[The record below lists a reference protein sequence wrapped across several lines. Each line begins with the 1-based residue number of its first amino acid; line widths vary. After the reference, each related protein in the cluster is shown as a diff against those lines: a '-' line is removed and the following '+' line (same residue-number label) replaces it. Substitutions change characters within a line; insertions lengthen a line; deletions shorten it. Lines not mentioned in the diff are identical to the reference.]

1 MTVASNWLL
10 ALALAPLAW
19 AAWEWRSSRRR
30 IALLLKA
37 LSFSVILL
45 ALAEPRWQSFEQ
57 RSGIAVL
64 ADASASIPAAQRTL
78 EQQFAD
84 RIQSAAADSVV
95 RAIEFDSGVRR
106 AAGSPAA
113 AAPASGTNLELA
125 IQGALSALPPD
136 RAPRIALL
144 SDGLENLG
152 VVERAVEQARQ
163 RGVPIDTISL
173 PGRAAPQLQLLAADA
188 PAQVYSG
195 ELFPI
200 DLAIE
205 SPAEADVDIRLEAD
219 GVAIGSSRGHLN
231 PGSNYL
237 RTQARLR
244 SNGSVLVSGVIDG
257 GPAGELAF
265 ARAVRIAQPRALV
278 ITDAASGGH
287 LESVLQA
294 SGFALD
300 FRRRDDDPLR
310 ESYDLVV
317 ADNQD
322 FEQWPAGFKSELEA
336 FVSSGGGFLL
346 IAGEQNRY
354 VEHIADAGDPL
365 ERMLPANLSPP
376 RTPESTVVVLVLDKS
391 SSMEGRKMDLARQS
405 AMGVIDNLREV
416 DQVGVLVFDNTFEW
430 AIPVRAND
438 DPRRLKELIAGVIA
452 DGGTQIAPALKE
464 AYQQIL
470 PREAVYRHV
479 LLLTDGISEEGDS
492 LQIAK
497 QAVDEKVTIST
508 IGLGRDVNRSYL
520 ERIAQ
525 TALGRFYAV
534 LDVSQLAGV
543 VLRDVL
549 EHTGSSLSEQE
560 FRPLVLQEA
569 DVLDGVSLDAAGP
582 LLGRVRFDSK
592 PSAETIL
599 AVDDAERDP
608 LLVRWQYGVG
618 RAAVFTSDAR
628 DRWASNWTAW
638 NGFDR
643 FWGNIARD
651 LLPRTP
657 RERVDVRFERASR
670 ELVAVYHP
678 LAEAPANLPL
688 MLISGPNGFR
698 ATAQVERVSVGVYE
712 CRAAIGD
719 RFGLFRVRS
728 AEPVDGFPES
738 ALYRQNEELT
748 TWGSDP
754 DLLRRIAA
762 ATGGLFNPDPEQ
774 TAAAN
779 PPAVRTQFDLW
790 PWLLLL
796 GLILNLTEVAGRKGW
811 LPWLSRWL

>member
-1 MTVASNWLL
+1 ML
-10 ALALAPLAW
+10 ALALLPLAW

-30 IALLLKA
+30 AALLLKA
-37 LSFSVILL
+37 ISFSIILL

-57 RSGIAVL
+57 RSGIAILV
-64 ADASASIPAAQRTL
+64 DASASIPAEQLAL
-78 EQQFAD
+78 ERQLAERLQD
-84 RIQSAAADSVV
+84 AASDSVV
-95 RAIEFDSGVRR
+95 RVIDFDSGIRR
-106 AAGSPAA
+106 AADVAVDANPT
-113 AAPASGTNLELA
+113 SGTDLELA
-125 IQGALSALPPD
+125 IQGALSALPPE

-152 VVERAVEQARQ
+152 VVERAVERARQ
-163 RGVPIDTISL
+163 RGVPIDTIAL
-173 PGRAAPQLQLLAADA
+173 PGRSAPQLQLLAADA

-200 DLAIE
+200 DFAIE
-205 SPAEADVDIRLEAD
+205 SPSDADVDIRLEAD
-219 GVAIGSSRGHLN
+219 GVSIGSSQGHLR
-231 PGSNYL
+231 PGTNYL
-237 RTQARLR
+237 RAQARLR
-244 SNGSVLVSGVIDG
+244 SNGAVVISGVIDG
-257 GPAGELAF
+257 GQAGELAF
-265 ARAVRIAQPRALV
+265 ARALRMAQPRALV
-278 ITDAASGGH
+278 LTDSASGGH
-287 LESVLQA
+287 IESVLQA
-294 SGFALD
+294 SD
-300 FRRRDDDPLR
+300 FEIDLRRRSDAPLR
-310 ESYDLVV
+310 QAYDLVV

-322 FEQWPAGFKSELEA
+322 FEHWPARFKTELEA
-336 FVSSGGGFLL
+336 FVASGGGFLL
-346 IAGEQNRY
+346 VAGEQNLY
-354 VEHIADAGDPL
+354 AEHVENASDPL
-365 ERMLPANLSPP
+365 QRMLPANLAPP
-376 RTPESTVVVLVLDKS
+376 RTPESTAVVLVLDKS

-405 AMGVIDNLREV
+405 AMGVVDNLREV

-430 AIPVRAND
+430 AIPIRTND
-438 DPRRLKELIAGVIA
+438 DPRQLKQLIAGVIA

-464 AYQQIL
+464 AYENIL
-470 PREAVYRHV
+470 PRQAVYRHI

-492 LQIAK
+492 LQVAK
-497 QAVDEKVTIST
+497 LAVDQTVTIST

-534 LDVSQLAGV
+534 LDVSQLAQV

-560 FRPLVLQEA
+560 FRPLVLQDA
-569 DVLDGVSLDAAGP
+569 DLLEGVSLSSVGP
-582 LLGRVRFDSK
+582 LLGRVRFESK

-599 AVDDAERDP
+599 AVDDEERDP

-628 DRWASNWTAW
+628 DRWAANWTTW

-657 RERVDVRFERASR
+657 REQVDVHFERASR

-678 LAEAPANLPL
+678 AGDAPTELPL

-698 ATAQVERVSVGVYE
+698 ATAQVERVSANVYE

-728 AEPVDGFPES
+728 AQPIDGFPES
-738 ALYRQNEELT
+738 GLYRQNDELAT
-748 TWGSDP
+748 YGSDP
-754 DLLRRIAA
+754 DLLRRIAT
-762 ATGGLFNPDPEQ
+762 ATGGLFNPTPEQ

-796 GLILNLTEVAGRKGW
+796 GLILNLAEVAGRKGW

>member
-1 MTVASNWLL
+1 MTVASNWML
-10 ALALAPLAW
+10 ALALLPLAW
-19 AAWEWRSSRRR
+19 AAWEWRASRRR
-30 IALLLKA
+30 AALLLKA
-37 LSFSVILL
+37 ISFSIILL

-57 RSGIAVL
+57 RSGIAILV
-64 ADASASIPAAQRTL
+64 DASASIPAEQLAL
-78 EQQFAD
+78 ERQLAG
-84 RIQSAAADSVV
+84 RIEEAAADSVV
-95 RAIEFDSGVRR
+95 RVIDFDSGVRR
-106 AAGSPAA
+106 VADVPADA
-113 AAPASGTNLELA
+113 NPTSGTDLELA

-173 PGRAAPQLQLLAADA
+173 PGRSAPQLQLLAADA

-200 DLAIE
+200 DFAIE
-205 SPAEADVDIRLEAD
+205 SPSEANVDIRLEAD
-219 GVAIGSSRGHLN
+219 GVSIGSSQGHLR
-231 PGSNYL
+231 PGTNYL
-237 RTQARLR
+237 RAQARLR
-244 SNGSVLVSGVIDG
+244 SNGAVLISGVIDG

-265 ARAVRIAQPRALV
+265 ARALRMAQPRALV
-278 ITDAASGGH
+278 LTDSASGGH
-287 LESVLQA
+287 IESVLQA
-294 SGFALD
+294 SD
-300 FRRRDDDPLR
+300 FEIDLRRRNDAPLR
-310 ESYDLVV
+310 QAYDLVV

-322 FEQWPAGFKSELEA
+322 FEHWPARFKTELEA

-346 IAGEQNRY
+346 VAGEQNLY
-354 VEHIADAGDPL
+354 VEHVENAGDPL
-365 ERMLPANLSPP
+365 ERMLPANLAPP
-376 RTPESTVVVLVLDKS
+376 RTPESTAVVLVLDKS

-405 AMGVIDNLREV
+405 AMGVVDNLREV

-430 AIPVRAND
+430 AIPIRTND
-438 DPRRLKELIAGVIA
+438 DPRHLKQLIAGVIA

-464 AYQQIL
+464 AFENIL
-470 PREAVYRHV
+470 PRQAVYRHI

-492 LQIAK
+492 LQVAK
-497 QAVDEKVTIST
+497 LAVDQTVTIST

-520 ERIAQ
+520 ERIAE

-534 LDVSQLAGV
+534 LDVSQLAQV

-560 FRPLVLQEA
+560 FRPLVLQ
-569 DVLDGVSLDAAGP
+569 DVDLLEGVSLSSAGP
-582 LLGRVRFDSK
+582 LLGRVRFESK

-599 AVDDAERDP
+599 AVDDEERDP

-628 DRWASNWTAW
+628 DRWASNWTTW
-638 NGFDR
+638 DGFDR

-657 RERVDVRFERASR
+657 REQVDVNFERASR

-678 LAEAPANLPL
+678 AGDAPTELPL

-698 ATAQVERVSVGVYE
+698 ATAQVERVSAGVYE

-719 RFGLFRVRS
+719 RFGLFRARS
-728 AEPVDGFPES
+728 AEPVDGFPE
-738 ALYRQNEELT
+738 AGLYRQNDELAT
-748 TWGSDP
+748 YGSDP

-762 ATGGLFNPDPEQ
+762 ATGGLFNPTPEQ

-796 GLILNLTEVAGRKGW
+796 GLVLNLAEVAGRKGW
-811 LPWLSRWL
+811 LPWLGRWL